1 MNQIAKRSED
11 PQLIASRSALSSR
24 LKQVRLTRFLRFGV
38 AGLLGVLALPAA
50 LAMTFADLSHEAF
63 TRSQHPWQTLHPEPI
78 EVIDPPEG
86 DGPLGLDFVEYG
98 KLIARPFYDDRVW
111 WLRASPRGNFEKD
124 PLEIW
129 LYQPE
134 RHDYEA
140 IRYRATDFPYR
151 HPAIRPPLPDSI
163 PDGARYLSAVD
174 IGFQRGNSGGWPQI
188 VHLGGNGYVR
198 LTGFPPLG
206 FGTSFRWGV
215 RNVGQPN
222 EDFVKLRK
230 LYLQKLND
238 RTLRLLG
245 LVDGQAYTAAFVAT
259 LQPGDASSLRVTMK
273 IFLRHALRI
282 AQEPSLGPLGLSSM
296 FWKDENAT
304 RHDSHDEAH
313 DADLFIAWYPDGQR
327 REQPITIPDDPDDSR
342 RVADFGAA
350 SDFALI
356 QADRSPAHYQRYE
369 VAGYANRTSLLISDI
384 QSSLPY
390 TVRLWQSY
398 TDYEGAD
405 NIAVFVRFD
414 QDAEPPVSAED
425 GITFSYTLT
434 AYR

>member
-1 MNQIAKRSED
+1 M
-11 PQLIASRSALSSR
+11 
-24 LKQVRLTRFLRFGV
+24 
-38 AGLLGVLALPAA
+38 
-50 LAMTFADLSHEAF
+50 
-63 TRSQHPWQTLHPEPI
+63 
-78 EVIDPPEG
+78 
-86 DGPLGLDFVEYG
+86 
-98 KLIARPFYDDRVW
+98 
-111 WLRASPRGNFEKD
+111 
-124 PLEIW
+124 
-129 LYQPE
+129 
-134 RHDYEA
+134 
-140 IRYRATDFPYR
+140 
-151 HPAIRPPLPDSI
+151 
-163 PDGARYLSAVD
+163 
-174 IGFQRGNSGGWPQI
+174 
-188 VHLGGNGYVR
+188 
-198 LTGFPPLG
+198 
-206 FGTSFRWGV
+206 
-215 RNVGQPN
+215 
-222 EDFVKLRK
+222 
-230 LYLQKLND
+230 
-238 RTLRLLG
+238 
-245 LVDGQAYTAAFVAT
+245 
-259 LQPGDASSLRVTMK
+259 
-273 IFLRHALRI
+273 
-282 AQEPSLGPLGLSSM
+282 GLSSM

-356 QADRSPAHYQRYE
+356 QADRNPAHYQRYE